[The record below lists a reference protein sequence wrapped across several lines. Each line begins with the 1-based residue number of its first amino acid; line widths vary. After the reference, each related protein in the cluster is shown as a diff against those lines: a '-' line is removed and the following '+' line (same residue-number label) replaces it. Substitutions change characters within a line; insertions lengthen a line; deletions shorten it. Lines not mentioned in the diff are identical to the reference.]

1 MTLKCDRFS
10 QRIQAIDSNIE
21 EEDDDLGSED
31 SEEMTKDRRREEDL
45 ALSGGGHNS
54 KKKQGKLMRH
64 SNMGFYLKV
73 LAGIAAI

>member
-31 SEEMTKDRRREEDL
+31 SEEMTKDRQREEDL

-54 KKKQGKLMRH
+54 KKKQGMLMRH